1 MSKNDYTKT
10 LTLSIDNLHSNIR
23 FFYNP
28 LFRKHIQEYLLNSH
42 HIECKIQLLQTQD
55 IFLTLTGEKRNVK
68 TALQTIPNLFELTQ
82 MTVFNNK
89 EIHQKIIYWSQ
100 QITSDLI
107 IPVIQQIMDEQKIF
121 TLWEKTALFYGY
133 FKVVYFTHESFK
145 VSENE
150 ITEIL
155 NNQIEYIE
163 NIEMPKEIT
172 KQFLNDVDLFIA
184 SRQNSE
190 LAIIHCKYPYKT
202 NIKISLF
209 GQRKLAKNVKKQL
222 QSIINKHTI
231 KSVQMKIDTNQ
242 HEYLLDN
249 CIEQL
254 DDIENEY
261 KNDSVKIRI
270 RLKEFSAPQYLLET
284 IEKKI
289 QKLLIHRIICQYEQ
303 IGNSILLT
311 DYDYRQL
318 NRLVYVNYGR
328 IDQIETKTI
337 MKVYSIPKA
346 SSIISNI
353 SNSLI
358 QQSNEF
364 FSSLSMRKISV
375 LNGSIEIY
383 LTNQSS
389 SMPRDITIISCQ
401 AGATEE
407 HIDVMSDN
415 GYLEMKTGR
424 KFLFHRWTPTIAS
437 NDERENRKLKKSIEQ
452 FISSTLQGITACYT
466 NAETIVYQTNEWEN
480 IELQLQ
486 QQLLANCLINEVKQD
501 IITRKMNWRILFI
514 FNNQQINLYKEFYE
528 IFIKLQTN
536 QDGFAQFVSPIS
548 IIQITLTT
556 SSNLDQIK
564 CENEVN
570 NYIQKHILVDKNL
583 TNEIDI
589 KQWDQNM
596 INVFYKY
603 CLTKSVL
610 PKIELVKNLQM
621 HLIGSIRQVE
631 KAIEKYQLMSDI
643 LKQKSSLQIPP
654 PVTPRKTTR
663 SNPSN
668 RIGYN
673 IYFSYCQNDQ
683 TFCNRIKN
691 CLVSESYSI
700 YETLT
705 NTTSLQSFMD
715 KSDIVLIAFSE
726 NYSNDKQSIAE
737 LNYAKSINKLLI
749 PFVIRNNT
757 EDSYWL
763 SSLTVNELFYDLFDC
778 EIDLEFHD
786 DFDLEYDK
794 LLSKLLRYT
803 KPGITGITYS
813 ETHKLSQIT
822 RNDEDYEEG
831 AFGHISVA
839 LQKLTTEQRAERKEE
854 YQLRLTE
861 KMTREKIPDD
871 EIEELVDVLQ
881 VVIDDSERVL
891 QELNVDTKLNAN
903 ENDTENEIHRG
914 WKLDNV
920 LSVTIRDCINRAQ
933 RWLSRSSN
941 MIRGNITPFTPTGDI
956 NDAIF
961 IIHRSPNNPTYM
973 QNSKP
978 FDHSSPAKYFSTLNS
993 YVGSGFTMEQAN
1005 EYCHRLFKN
1014 TKPPHKNEEHE
1025 IVKQADHTFFLSNEL
1040 RTPEEMQ
1047 KLEELD
1053 NPNRIWKVKP
1063 DREKFVQ
1070 QKIKNILEFREL
1082 YEKSM

>member
-10 LTLSIDNLHSNIR
+10 LTLAIDNLHSNIK

-261 KNDSVKIRI
+261 KKDSVKIRI
-270 RLKEFSAPQYLLET
+270 RQKEFSAPQYLLEI

-289 QKLLIHRIICQYEQ
+289 QKLLIHRIVCQYEQ

-389 SMPRDITIISCQ
+389 SMP
-401 AGATEE
+401 
-407 HIDVMSDN
+407 
-415 GYLEMKTGR
+415 
-424 KFLFHRWTPTIAS
+424 
-437 NDERENRKLKKSIEQ
+437 
-452 FISSTLQGITACYT
+452 
-466 NAETIVYQTNEWEN
+466 
-480 IELQLQ
+480 
-486 QQLLANCLINEVKQD
+486 
-501 IITRKMNWRILFI
+501 
-514 FNNQQINLYKEFYE
+514 
-528 IFIKLQTN
+528 
-536 QDGFAQFVSPIS
+536 
-548 IIQITLTT
+548 
-556 SSNLDQIK
+556 
-564 CENEVN
+564 
-570 NYIQKHILVDKNL
+570 
-583 TNEIDI
+583 
-589 KQWDQNM
+589 
-596 INVFYKY
+596 
-603 CLTKSVL
+603 
-610 PKIELVKNLQM
+610 
-621 HLIGSIRQVE
+621 
-631 KAIEKYQLMSDI
+631 
-643 LKQKSSLQIPP
+643 
-654 PVTPRKTTR
+654 
-663 SNPSN
+663 
-668 RIGYN
+668 
-673 IYFSYCQNDQ
+673 
-683 TFCNRIKN
+683 
-691 CLVSESYSI
+691 
-700 YETLT
+700 
-705 NTTSLQSFMD
+705 
-715 KSDIVLIAFSE
+715 
-726 NYSNDKQSIAE
+726 
-737 LNYAKSINKLLI
+737 
-749 PFVIRNNT
+749 
-757 EDSYWL
+757 
-763 SSLTVNELFYDLFDC
+763 
-778 EIDLEFHD
+778 
-786 DFDLEYDK
+786 
-794 LLSKLLRYT
+794 
-803 KPGITGITYS
+803 
-813 ETHKLSQIT
+813 
-822 RNDEDYEEG
+822 
-831 AFGHISVA
+831 
-839 LQKLTTEQRAERKEE
+839 
-854 YQLRLTE
+854 
-861 KMTREKIPDD
+861 
-871 EIEELVDVLQ
+871 
-881 VVIDDSERVL
+881 
-891 QELNVDTKLNAN
+891 
-903 ENDTENEIHRG
+903 
-914 WKLDNV
+914 
-920 LSVTIRDCINRAQ
+920 
-933 RWLSRSSN
+933 
-941 MIRGNITPFTPTGDI
+941 
-956 NDAIF
+956 
-961 IIHRSPNNPTYM
+961 
-973 QNSKP
+973 
-978 FDHSSPAKYFSTLNS
+978 
-993 YVGSGFTMEQAN
+993 
-1005 EYCHRLFKN
+1005 
-1014 TKPPHKNEEHE
+1014 
-1025 IVKQADHTFFLSNEL
+1025 
-1040 RTPEEMQ
+1040 
-1047 KLEELD
+1047 
-1053 NPNRIWKVKP
+1053 
-1063 DREKFVQ
+1063 
-1070 QKIKNILEFREL
+1070 
-1082 YEKSM
+1082 

>member
-10 LTLSIDNLHSNIR
+10 LTLSIDNLHSNIK

-42 HIECKIQLLQTQD
+42 HIESKIQLLQTQD
-55 IFLTLTGEKRNVK
+55 IFLTLTGEKKNVK
-68 TALQTIPNLFELTQ
+68 TALQTIPNLFELIQ
-82 MTVFNNK
+82 MKVFNNK

-107 IPVIQQIMDEQKIF
+107 IPVIQQIMDQQKIF
-121 TLWEKTALFYGY
+121 TIWEKTTLFYGY
-133 FKVVYFTHESFK
+133 FKVIYFIHESFK

-172 KQFLNDVDLFIA
+172 KQFLNDIDQFIA
-184 SRQNSE
+184 SKQNSE
-190 LAIIHCKYPYKT
+190 LAIIHCKYPYKS

-209 GQRKLAKNVKKQL
+209 GQRKLVKNAKKQL
-222 QSIINKHTI
+222 QSIIHKHTI
-231 KSVQMKIDTNQ
+231 KTVQMKIDTNQ

-261 KNDSVKIRI
+261 KNDNVKIRI
-270 RLKEFSAPQYLLET
+270 RLKEFSSPQYLLET

-289 QKLLIHRIICQYEQ
+289 QKLLPHRIVCQYEQ

-346 SSIISNI
+346 SSTTSNI

-389 SMPRDITIISCQ
+389 SIPRDITIISSQ

-424 KFLFHRWTPTIAS
+424 KFLFHRWTPTIAT
-437 NDERENRKLKKSIEQ
+437 NDERENQKLKKSIEK
-452 FISSTLQGITACYT
+452 FISSALQGITACYT
-466 NAETIVYQTNEWEN
+466 SAETIVFQTNEWEN
-480 IELQLQ
+480 IGLQLQQ
-486 QQLLANCLINEVKQD
+486 QQLLANCLINEVKQY
-501 IITRKMNWRILFI
+501 IITRKLHWRILFI
-514 FNNQQINLYKEFYE
+514 FNNQQMNLYKEFYE

-536 QDGFAQFVSPIS
+536 QDGFAQFVSPVS

-570 NYIQKHILVDKNL
+570 KYIQKYILVDKNL

-589 KQWDQNM
+589 IQWDQNM
-596 INVFYKY
+596 INAFYKY
-603 CLTKSVL
+603 CLTKLVL
-610 PKIELVKNLQM
+610 PKIELIKNLQI

-631 KAIEKYQLMSDI
+631 KAIEKYKLMSDI
-643 LKQKSSLQIPP
+643 LKQKSSLRIPP
-654 PVTPRKTTR
+654 PVTPRKTTH
-663 SNPSN
+663 SNSLN
-668 RIGYN
+668 RIRYN

-691 CLVSESYSI
+691 YLVSESYSI
-700 YETLT
+700 YETST

-715 KSDIVLIAFSE
+715 KSDVILIAFSE
-726 NYSNDKQSIAE
+726 NYSNNKQSIAE

-778 EIDLEFHD
+778 EIDLEFYD

-794 LLSKLLRYT
+794 LLCKLLRYT
-803 KPGITGITYS
+803 KPGITGITYP
-813 ETHKLSQIT
+813 ETHKLPQII
-822 RNDEDYEEG
+822 RNDEDYEVE
-831 AFGHISVA
+831 AFGRISVA
-839 LQKLTTEQRAERKEE
+839 LQKLTPEQHAERKED

-861 KMTREKIPDD
+861 KMAREKIPDD
-871 EIEELVDVLQ
+871 EIEELVEVLQ
-881 VVIDDSERVL
+881 VVINDSESVL
-891 QELNVDTKLNAN
+891 QELNDDTKLNTN
-903 ENDTENEIHRG
+903 ENDTKNEIHRD
-914 WKLDNV
+914 WKLG
-920 LSVTIRDCINRAQ
+920 TIRDCINRAQ
-933 RWLSRSSN
+933 RWLSKSSN
-941 MIRGNITPFTPTGDI
+941 MIQGNITPFTPTGDI

-961 IIHRSPNNPTYM
+961 IIHYSSNDPTYM

-993 YVGSGFTMEQAN
+993 YMGSGFNMEQAH

-1014 TKPPHKNEEHE
+1014 TKSPHKNEKHE
-1025 IVKQADHTFFLSNEL
+1025 IIKQADHTLFLSNEL

-1053 NPNRIWKVKP
+1053 NLNRIWKVKP

-1070 QKIKNILEFREL
+1070 QKIKNILEFKEL
-1082 YEKSM
+1082 CEKSM